1 MTSHERL
8 VENYEDA
15 LFALLMDSVAETE
28 GAEALRL
35 NEELKK
41 TPSAEVPKAVCDRCE
56 KTIRAAFAKKRLRV
70 TGRTAARWF
79 TRVAVIATLC
89 GLMFMVAFATSEDIR
104 IATLNV
110 LIQVLDDRTEIT
122 FMSGTPEGSMDD
134 HKTANKEYPYHIAV
148 DWLPSGFA
156 FRNGQTNAAVDAVR
170 YRGSDDG
177 SILITFMPYQ
187 SSTVYNV
194 NSEGCEMKDVI
205 VQGKPATLYI
215 TKADML
221 KERFGEDSAI
231 WSDMTICWIDE
242 TNGNIAEISAINLT
256 EEEILRLADGV
267 HWVN

>member
-1 MTSHERL
+1 MTSHEYL

-15 LFALLMDSVAETE
+15 LFALLMDSVAEAE
-28 GAEALRL
+28 GAEALLL

-41 TPSAEVPKAVCDRCE
+41 APSAEVPKAVCDRCE

-70 TGRTAARWF
+70 TGQTVARWF

-89 GLMFMVAFATSEDIR
+89 GLMFTVALAASEDFR

-122 FMSGTPEGSMDD
+122 FMNGIFRDSIDD
-134 HKTANKEYPYHIAV
+134 HKTANEGYQYHIAV
-148 DWLPSGFA
+148 DWLPSGFV
-156 FRNGQTNAAVDAVR
+156 FRNGQTNAAVDAVQ
-170 YRGSDDG
+170 YRGSNDG

-194 NSEGCEMKDVI
+194 NSEGCEMKDVM

-215 TKADML
+215 TRADML
-221 KERFGEDSAI
+221 EERFGEDSTI
-231 WSDMTICWIDE
+231 WSDMTIYWIDK
-242 TNGNIAEISAINLT
+242 TNGNIAEISATNLT
-256 EEEILRLADGV
+256 EEEILRLAGGV

>member
-8 VENYEDA
+8 VENYENA

-41 TPSAEVPKAVCDRCE
+41 APSAEVPKAVCDRCE
-56 KTIRAAFAKKRLRV
+56 RTIRAAFAKKRLRV

-79 TRVAVIATLC
+79 TKVAVIATLC
-89 GLMFMVAFATSEDIR
+89 GLMFMVAFATSENIR

-122 FMSGTPEGSMDD
+122 FAGNASEGSIDD
-134 HKTANKEYPYHIAV
+134 HKTANREYPYHIAV

-156 FRNGQTNAAVDAVR
+156 FQRGQTNAAIDAVR
-170 YRGSDDG
+170 YVGPDDG

-187 SSTVYNV
+187 ASTVYNI
-194 NSEGCEMKDVI
+194 NSEECETRSVI
-205 VQGKPATLYI
+205 VQGMPATLYI
-215 TKADML
+215 TNVDML
-221 KERFGEDSAI
+221 NKRFGEDSAI
-231 WSDMTICWIDE
+231 WSDITICWIDE
-242 TNGNIAEISAINLT
+242 MNGNIAEISATNLT
-256 EEEILRLADGV
+256 EEEVLRLADGV
-267 HWVN
+267 YWVN